1 MDDYNDQVGQDIYG
15 SEDPYL
21 QNEALDLERAYD
33 SGGAEYGDPAVIY
46 LVVPLS
52 SGTSTKA
59 QTTFR
64 CEIVDLSNPETEG
77 ADLVLDHTG
86 NNVFVTNVSKTRPLL
101 NSDSYLAV
109 KIGERFV
116 MSA

>member
-1 MDDYNDQVGQDIYG
+1 MAADMDDEYLNDY
-15 SEDPYL
+15 EDPY
-21 QNEALDLERAYD
+21 ARGVAGDVEREID
-33 SGGAEYGDPAVIY
+33 SGGEEFGDPAVIY

-64 CEIVDLSNPETEG
+64 CEIVDIINDEKEGSDMKTESTEN
-77 ADLVLDHTG
+77 V
-86 NNVFVTNVSKTRPLL
+86 VFVVNVSTTRPTL
-101 NSDSYLAV
+101 NATPYLAV
-109 KIGERFV
+109 KVGERFV

>member
-46 LVVPLS
+46 LVVPLW
-52 SGTSTKA
+52 
-59 QTTFR
+59 
-64 CEIVDLSNPETEG
+64 LSRSAN
-77 ADLVLDHTG
+77 VLLCRL
-86 NNVFVTNVSKTRPLL
+86 NNV
-101 NSDSYLAV
+101 YLS
-109 KIGERFV
+109 E
-116 MSA
+116 